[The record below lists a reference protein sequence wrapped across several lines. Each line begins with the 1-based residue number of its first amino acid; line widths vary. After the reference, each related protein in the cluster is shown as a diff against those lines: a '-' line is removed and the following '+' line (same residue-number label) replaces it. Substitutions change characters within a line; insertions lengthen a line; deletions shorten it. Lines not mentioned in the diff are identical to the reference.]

1 LIDPGTIGTKNGILV
16 HQGAQYGADVGRIN
30 GLQPK
35 VSRLSAAITHHQ
47 HRNVL
52 PRSSHTASFA
62 CGPGQLALPLEGLQE
77 EGLIG
82 LDNPALVRGAVR
94 GCGFE
99 KTMAPEKRGVFIHC
113 AASGG
118 LTHAHTLH
126 QCLRIAQP
134 LLTFSQVRQ
143 GRAGERI
150 AGLAAGVAAH
160 ARQSMAVAPRAQL
173 LGWGL
178 AVGAGLGTGQD
189 AGNCTAGCIGQRSQD
204 ALQLCPLLWTQ
215 GCQLAEKSDK
225 VASVHVAPPLL
236 LKSD

>member
-94 GCGFE
+94 GCGLE

-178 AVGAGLGTGQD
+178 AVGAGSGPGMMRATALGAVSGS
-189 AGNCTAGCIGQRSQD
+189 AVRMPCTCARCFGLKDPSWSRS
-204 ALQLCPLLWTQ
+204 
-215 GCQLAEKSDK
+215 LAKSLRFM
-225 VASVHVAPPLL
+225 SRLHFC
-236 LKSD
+236 